1 MLTTQIFVRIL
12 IIDNGLLVLRG
23 IEWNIIFYCYI
34 VHGTAQEKMFI
45 KPACLLDVLTTKKSG
60 NYCLSLNLV
69 LKVSLNNAWLI
80 RLSSVAIKRIM
91 YHCIINTIKNRIGTN
106 GWMEQDQQLFRN
118 QNICHSFTLNKHKK
132 VTHSS
137 PNILDTKMDMKVT
150 PEPEQYNFC
159 ELFYCQNNH
168 PFFKWLLIH
177 I

>member
-1 MLTTQIFVRIL
+1 
-12 IIDNGLLVLRG
+12 
-23 IEWNIIFYCYI
+23 
-34 VHGTAQEKMFI
+34 
-45 KPACLLDVLTTKKSG
+45 
-60 NYCLSLNLV
+60 
-69 LKVSLNNAWLI
+69 
-80 RLSSVAIKRIM
+80 M

-168 PFFKWLLIH
+168 PFFK
-177 I
+177 